1 MHKNQHLRKMSAVG
15 LSLEMSPFGVNNGA
29 TLPSEGQWGWNVGWG
44 WISQH
49 WLPLTLCSSCPTCKS
64 SEQSSGHNSFYCF
77 GQGKGFFACKHS
89 KKTCVWLPS
98 KWSVWHLWVNER
110 AALALELDFKT
121 QNLERN
127 VANVMLPKPP
137 LMRIYIK
144 NDPVELQH
152 WMVLQFSRMELCLQ
166 PRAT

>member
-1 MHKNQHLRKMSAVG
+1 MLWVSLLRCPHLEWVMVPHCPQKVTRVGMLDGAGSA
-15 LSLEMSPFGVNNGA
+15 STDF
-29 TLPSEGQWGWNVGWG
+29 
-44 WISQH
+44 
-49 WLPLTLCSSCPTCKS
+49 PLTLCSSCPTCKS
-64 SEQSSGHNSFYCF
+64 SEQSCGHNSFYCF

-137 LMRIYIK
+137 LVRIYIE
-144 NDPVELQH
+144 NDPVELQQ
-152 WMVLQFSRMELCLQ
+152 WMVLQFSRMELCPQ